1 MRNASLN
8 HAADSVIP
16 TNGHMTWTESRTRG
30 THWIFSLLYVN
41 NLPPTLPVILSSQ
54 MARSTLIHWEW
65 FWCSS
70 ICIFWHMWK
79 FKPCSLSGT
88 QLQKQWIVDAWE
100 ILGLLY
106 FQALCWSPIYS
117 HHSGIFSTLLIPSL
131 PLSFFFLFIP
141 FFFLLCTIFAL
152 HTTFKISLV
161 LRVSSKPSREA
172 NACPTVSAPTDSVS
186 TQGYLDA
193 FTGRIDSDF
202 SLLISLL
209 FLAST
214 NAILLHPLKGLLFAR
229 GNFVIPL
236 R

>member
-88 QLQKQWIVDAWE
+88 QLQKQWIVDAWGNLGSF
-100 ILGLLY
+100 ILPGTMLV
-106 FQALCWSPIYS
+106 S
-117 HHSGIFSTLLIPSL
+117 HIFSSFRDFQHPSYSFPPSFFL
-131 PLSFFFLFIP
+131 FSFHSFFF
-141 FFFLLCTIFAL
+141 
-152 HTTFKISLV
+152 
-161 LRVSSKPSREA
+161 SSVHYF
-172 NACPTVSAPTDSVS
+172 C
-186 TQGYLDA
+186 
-193 FTGRIDSDF
+193 
-202 SLLISLL
+202 
-209 FLAST
+209 LAYH
-214 NAILLHPLKGLLFAR
+214 L
-229 GNFVIPL
+229 
-236 R
+236 

>member
-1 MRNASLN
+1 MYFLTYVKIQAMFFIWNPIAEAVNCGCMGKSW
-8 HAADSVIP
+8 VFY
-16 TNGHMTWTESRTRG
+16 TSRHYAG
-30 THWIFSLLYVN
+30 LPYILIIQGFSN
-41 NLPPTLPVILSSQ
+41 
-54 MARSTLIHWEW
+54 
-65 FWCSS
+65 
-70 ICIFWHMWK
+70 
-79 FKPCSLSGT
+79 
-88 QLQKQWIVDAWE
+88 
-100 ILGLLY
+100 
-106 FQALCWSPIYS
+106 
-117 HHSGIFSTLLIPSL
+117 TLLIPSL

-172 NACPTVSAPTDSVS
+172 NACPTVSVPADSVS

>member
-1 MRNASLN
+1 
-8 HAADSVIP
+8 
-16 TNGHMTWTESRTRG
+16 
-30 THWIFSLLYVN
+30 
-41 NLPPTLPVILSSQ
+41 

-88 QLQKQWIVDAWE
+88 QLQKQWIVDAWGNLGSF
-100 ILGLLY
+100 ILPGTMLV
-106 FQALCWSPIYS
+106 S
-117 HHSGIFSTLLIPSL
+117 HIFSSFRDFQHPSY
-131 PLSFFFLFIP
+131 SFPPSFFLFSFHS

-214 NAILLHPLKGLLFAR
+214 NAILLYPLKGLLFAR